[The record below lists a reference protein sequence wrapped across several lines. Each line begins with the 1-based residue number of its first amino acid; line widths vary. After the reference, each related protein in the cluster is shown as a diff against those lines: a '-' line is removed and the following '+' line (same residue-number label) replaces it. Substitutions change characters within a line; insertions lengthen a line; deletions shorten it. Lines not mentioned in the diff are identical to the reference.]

1 MNDANE
7 TADGRGLDVVV
18 VDDNADGAEML
29 ADVLAEYGCNV
40 RVATLGLEAIRLL
53 EDRCPDLLFLDL
65 GMPEIDG
72 YEVARAVRHR
82 YGNTIRVV
90 AVTGFD
96 TYEAR
101 ELARWSGFDAFIS
114 KPYKPQQVQAALRE
128 STPVS
133 RR

>member
-1 MNDANE
+1 MSDAKE
-7 TADGRGLDVVV
+7 IAGSATLDVVV
-18 VDDNADGAEML
+18 VDDHADGAELLAVVL
-29 ADVLAEYGCNV
+29 ADCGCQV
-40 RVATLGLEAIRLL
+40 RIATLGLEAMRLM
-53 EDRCPDLLFLDL
+53 EERRPDLLFLDL

-82 YGNTIRVV
+82 FGNTIRVV

-114 KPYKPQQVQAALRE
+114 KPYTPKHVQAALRAPAPRE
-128 STPVS
+128 A
-133 RR
+133 